1 MLDLTGTKCPITLLR
16 ARTAIQKLK
25 TGESLTIKANEDFKT
40 DISAYCRK
48 SGHALKIN
56 GGEYTVTKS

>member
-25 TGESLTIKANEDFKT
+25 TGESLTIKANADFKT
-40 DISAYCRK
+40 DIASYCRK
-48 SGHALKIN
+48 AGHALKIE
-56 GGEYTVTKS
+56 GDQYTVTKS